1 MLKIRRLTRPG
12 LTPVD
17 LEIAERECIALG
29 GPSGGGKSL
38 LMRAIADLDP
48 SQGEVKL
55 NGLDREEI
63 PAPFWRRQVVYVPAE
78 AGWWADRVAGHF
90 SDPDSAAPLMR
101 RLGLPSEALDWEVA
115 KLSTGEKQR
124 LALTRALLISPK
136 VLLLDEPTS
145 GLDPETATKVEA
157 LLHERLASG
166 AAIMLVTHDDAQAER
181 MASRRFH
188 MEAGTMTETG
198 AKAQGKGKAKAK
210 AKAKAQAKGK
220 GKTGGAA

>member
-145 GLDPETATKVEA
+145 GLDPETAAKVEA

-166 AAIMLVTHDDAQAER
+166 TSIMIVTHDDAQAER

-188 MEAGTMTETG
+188 MEAGTMTEI
-198 AKAQGKGKAKAK
+198 
-210 AKAKAQAKGK
+210 QAKT
-220 GKTGGAA
+220 KTKIETKTETEAGDAP

>member
-1 MLKIRRLTRPG
+1 LLKIRRLTRPG

-17 LEIAERECIALG
+17 LDIAERECIALG

-48 SQGEVKL
+48 SEGEVRL
-55 NGLDREEI
+55 DGLEREEI

-78 AGWWADRVAGHF
+78 AGWWEDRVAGHF
-90 SDPDSAAPLMR
+90 PDPDMAAPLMR
-101 RLGLPSEALDWEVA
+101 RLDLPAEALDWEVA

-124 LALTRALLISPK
+124 LALTRALLVSPK

-145 GLDPETATKVEA
+145 GLDAETATKVEA
-157 LLHERLASG
+157 LLHERLAAG
-166 AAIMLVTHDDAQAER
+166 VLIMIVTHDGAQAER

-188 MEAGTMTETG
+188 MEAGTMT
-198 AKAQGKGKAKAK
+198 KI
-210 AKAKAQAKGK
+210 QAKT
-220 GKTGGAA
+220 KTKTKTKIGNAP

>member
-12 LTPVD
+12 LSPVD
-17 LEIAERECIALG
+17 LEIAERECVALG

-48 SQGEVKL
+48 SEGEVSLDGL
-55 NGLDREEI
+55 NREEI

-90 SDPDSAAPLMR
+90 SDPDLAVPLMG
-101 RLGLPSEALDWEVA
+101 RLGLAAEALDWEVA

-145 GLDPETATKVEA
+145 GLDKESAAKVEA
-157 LLHERLASG
+157 LLFEHLADG
-166 AAIMLVTHDDAQAER
+166 AAIMIVTHDVAQAER

-188 MEAGTMTETG
+188 MEAGVMTE
-198 AKAQGKGKAKAK
+198 A
-210 AKAKAQAKGK
+210 
-220 GKTGGAA
+220 KTGGAP